1 MKPPERLYAIF
12 ERVEKTGE
20 VSLTDLSIE
29 FEVSEMTI
37 RRDVE
42 RLVAEGAVQL
52 NVGKVIRSS
61 SGSYEP
67 PFTIRTER
75 NAAQKTAIASAV
87 ARSLNDRQTV
97 VLDGGSTGV
106 AIAKEIFHRT
116 LTVCTPSLRVA
127 NVLVN
132 APDIQLIITG
142 GNVRRGEESVIGQT
156 AIATL
161 NSFRFDTYVMT
172 VSGISLTHGFTE
184 WNEADAAIKR
194 TALAVSTAC
203 FVAADSSKLDRVAF
217 SHVADLSAVS
227 KLITDDG
234 ISESQRASILKTGV
248 ELEVVENI

>member
-1 MKPPERLYAIF
+1 MKPSERLYAIF

-20 VSLTDLSIE
+20 ASLSELSE
-29 FEVSEMTI
+29 AFEVSEMTI

-52 NVGKVIRSS
+52 NVGKVIRGS

-67 PFTIRTER
+67 PFSIRTER

-106 AIAKEIFHRT
+106 AVAKEIFHRI
-116 LTVCTPSLRVA
+116 LTVCTPSLKVA
-127 NVLVN
+127 NVLAN

-194 TALAVSTAC
+194 TALSVSTEC
-203 FVAADSSKLDRVAF
+203 VVAADSSKLDRVAF

-234 ISESQRASILKTGV
+234 ISKSQRASIVDSGV
-248 ELEVVENI
+248 ELEVVENV

>member
-1 MKPPERLYAIF
+1 MKPSERLYAIF

-20 VSLTDLSIE
+20 ASLSELSE
-29 FEVSEMTI
+29 AFEVSEMTI

-42 RLVAEGAVQL
+42 RLVMEGAVQL

-67 PFTIRTER
+67 PFSIRTER
-75 NAAQKTAIASAV
+75 NAAQKTAIAAAV

-106 AIAKEIFHRT
+106 AVAKEIFHRI
-116 LTVCTPSLRVA
+116 LTVCTPSLKVA
-127 NVLVN
+127 NVLAN
-132 APDIQLIITG
+132 APEIQLIITG

-194 TALAVSTAC
+194 TALAVSTEC
-203 FVAADSSKLDRVAF
+203 VVAADSSKLDRVAF

-234 ISESQRASILKTGV
+234 VSESQRASILKTGV

>member
-1 MKPPERLYAIF
+1 
-12 ERVEKTGE
+12 
-20 VSLTDLSIE
+20 
-29 FEVSEMTI
+29 MTI

-42 RLVAEGAVQL
+42 RLVTEGAVQL
-52 NVGKVIRSS
+52 NVGKVIRGS

-67 PFTIRTER
+67 PFSIRTER

-87 ARSLNDRQTV
+87 ALSLNDRQTV

-106 AIAKEIFHRT
+106 AVAKEIFHRI
-116 LTVCTPSLRVA
+116 LTVCTPSLKVA
-127 NVLVN
+127 NVLAN

-194 TALAVSTAC
+194 TALAVSTEC
-203 FVAADSSKLDRVAF
+203 VVAADSSKLDRVAF

-234 ISESQRASILKTGV
+234 LSKSQRVSIVDTGV
-248 ELEVVENI
+248 ELEVVETD

>member
-1 MKPPERLYAIF
+1 MKPSERLYAIF

-20 VSLTDLSIE
+20 ASLTDLSIE

-106 AIAKEIFHRT
+106 AIAKEIFHRI
-116 LTVCTPSLRVA
+116 LTVCTPSLKVA

-194 TALAVSTAC
+194 TALAVSTEC
-203 FVAADSSKLDRVAF
+203 VVAADSSKLDRVAF

-234 ISESQRASILKTGV
+234 LSKSQRVSIVDTGV
-248 ELEVVENI
+248 ELEVVETD

>member
-1 MKPPERLYAIF
+1 
-12 ERVEKTGE
+12 
-20 VSLTDLSIE
+20 
-29 FEVSEMTI
+29 MTI

-42 RLVAEGAVQL
+42 RLVLEGAVQL
-52 NVGKVIRSS
+52 NVGKVIRGS

-87 ARSLNDRQTV
+87 ARSLRDRQTV
-97 VLDGGSTGV
+97 LLDGGSTGV
-106 AIAKEIFHRT
+106 AVAKEIFNRI
-116 LTVCTPSLRVA
+116 LTVCTPSLKVA
-127 NVLVN
+127 NVLAH

-142 GNVRRGEESVIGQT
+142 GNVRRGEESLIGQT

-161 NSFRFDTYVMT
+161 NSFRFDTYIMT

-194 TALAVSTAC
+194 TALAVSAEC
-203 FVAADSSKLDRVAF
+203 VVAADSSKVDRVAF

-234 ISESQRASILKTGV
+234 LSKSQRASIVDAGV
-248 ELEVVENI
+248 ELEVVENS

>member
-1 MKPPERLYAIF
+1 
-12 ERVEKTGE
+12 
-20 VSLTDLSIE
+20 
-29 FEVSEMTI
+29 MTI

-42 RLVAEGAVQL
+42 RLVVEGAVQL
-52 NVGKVIRSS
+52 NLGKVIRGS

-67 PFTIRTER
+67 PFTIRAER

-87 ARSLNDRQTV
+87 ARSLKDRQTV
-97 VLDGGSTGV
+97 LLDGGSTGV
-106 AIAKEIFHRT
+106 AVAKELSHRI
-116 LTVCTPSLRVA
+116 LTVCTPSLKVA
-127 NVLVN
+127 NVLAH

-142 GNVRRGEESVIGQT
+142 GNVRRGEESLVGQT

-194 TALAVSTAC
+194 TALAVSSEC
-203 FVAADSSKLDRVAF
+203 VVAADSSKVDRVAF
-217 SHVADLSAVS
+217 SHVANLSAVS

-234 ISESQRASILKTGV
+234 ISKSQRASIVDAGV
-248 ELEVVENI
+248 ELEVVENF

>member
-1 MKPPERLYAIF
+1 MKPSERLYAIF

-20 VSLTDLSIE
+20 ASLSELSE
-29 FEVSEMTI
+29 AFEVSEMTI

-42 RLVAEGAVQL
+42 RLVMEGAVQL

-67 PFTIRTER
+67 PFSIRTER
-75 NAAQKTAIASAV
+75 NAAQKTAIAAAV

-106 AIAKEIFHRT
+106 AVAKEIFHRI
-116 LTVCTPSLRVA
+116 LTVCTPSLKVA
-127 NVLVN
+127 NVLAN
-132 APDIQLIITG
+132 APEIQLIITG

-194 TALAVSTAC
+194 TALAVSTEC

-217 SHVADLSAVS
+217 SHVADLSAIS

-234 ISESQRASILKTGV
+234 ISKSQRAAIVDTGI
-248 ELEVVENI
+248 ELEVVENV

>member
-1 MKPPERLYAIF
+1 
-12 ERVEKTGE
+12 
-20 VSLTDLSIE
+20 
-29 FEVSEMTI
+29 MTI
-37 RRDVE
+37 RRDVD
-42 RLVAEGAVQL
+42 RLVVEGAVQL
-52 NVGKVIRSS
+52 NLGKVIRGS

-67 PFTIRTER
+67 PFTIRAER

-87 ARSLNDRQTV
+87 ARSLKDRQTV
-97 VLDGGSTGV
+97 LLDGGSTGV
-106 AIAKEIFHRT
+106 AVAKELSHRI
-116 LTVCTPSLRVA
+116 LTVCTPSLKVA
-127 NVLVN
+127 NVLAH

-142 GNVRRGEESVIGQT
+142 GNVRRGEESLVGQT

-194 TALAVSTAC
+194 TALAVSSEC
-203 FVAADSSKLDRVAF
+203 VVAADSSKVDRVAF

-234 ISESQRASILKTGV
+234 ISKSQRASIVDAGV
-248 ELEVVENI
+248 ELEVVENF

>member
-1 MKPPERLYAIF
+1 
-12 ERVEKTGE
+12 
-20 VSLTDLSIE
+20 
-29 FEVSEMTI
+29 
-37 RRDVE
+37 
-42 RLVAEGAVQL
+42 
-52 NVGKVIRSS
+52 
-61 SGSYEP
+61 
-67 PFTIRTER
+67 
-75 NAAQKTAIASAV
+75 V

-106 AIAKEIFHRT
+106 AVAKEIFYRI
-116 LTVCTPSLRVA
+116 LTVCTPSLKVA
-127 NVLVN
+127 NVLAN

-194 TALAVSTAC
+194 TALSVSTEC
-203 FVAADSSKLDRVAF
+203 VVAADSSKLDRVAF

-234 ISESQRASILKTGV
+234 ISKSQRASIVDSGV
-248 ELEVVENI
+248 ELEVVENV